1 MNKRERARFSS
12 SSGCRCCGYLLPD
25 SLKMTPSTGEG
36 DGRGIG
42 GGEADERRRRLP
54 DNQYPI
60 LPVSVSVFA
69 GLAAAISSGVV
80 SHPGDRYSNLH
91 WPALCTM
98 LRIVD
103 ARRARRCSQCQ
114 GRQRRWVDDQLLWP
128 RAASTSLNCR
138 RCSVEE
144 GRGPEAAASRRP
156 NCLIR
161 SAPLSTCY

>member
-1 MNKRERARFSS
+1 MRRSERENGRDPPRRPVAVGGVSY
-12 SSGCRCCGYLLPD
+12 CR
-25 SLKMTPSTGEG
+25 TVW
-36 DGRGIG
+36 
-42 GGEADERRRRLP
+42 RRRRLP
-54 DNQYPI
+54 DI
-60 LPVSVSVFA
+60 DDPVLSVSLFA

-91 WPALCTM
+91 WPAICTM

-114 GRQRRWVDDQLLWP
+114 GRQRRWVDVQLLWP